1 MHEFAEGHNTGLLN
15 CLCSIMN
22 IVPGQ
27 IHEVVKDIITMPLS
41 IGGEWVFAARTA
53 PALQRIGQVG
63 PTACMIRE
71 RHPEAARTI
80 IDRAG
85 RPNPPPSLE
94 SAVRV
99 ARDLEGFHGS
109 KSQVGKRC
117 HWERDQPHENPM
129 SLSPAEKGTDGNT
142 RLHQELRSSIG
153 RVSCHASQRVKKPN
167 CGPRAALWR
176 A

>member
-1 MHEFAEGHNTGLLN
+1 MHEFGEGHNTGLLS

-41 IGGEWVFAARTA
+41 VGGMGLRSTHHTSP
-53 PALQRIGQVG
+53 PAYWASWADSL
-63 PTACMIRE
+63 PMIRE
-71 RHPEAARTI
+71 RHPEVPRTI

-99 ARDLEGFHGS
+99 AQDLEG
-109 KSQVGKRC
+109 VRC
-117 HWERDQPHENPM
+117 HWVRDQPHENPM
-129 SLSPAEKGTDGNT
+129 SLSPVEKGTDGNT
-142 RLHQELRSSIG
+142 RLHQELRGSIG
-153 RVSCHASQRVKKPN
+153 RVSLATPHRE
-167 CGPRAALWR
+167 
-176 A
+176 